1 MPEKKPWLY
10 RIWPCRTISE
20 GGNILGIVYSR
31 KTLTLTVEE
40 CFEVVCSDPEEGK
53 LFELGTFATAEQA
66 QKFLDAHEKWR
77 RHPEAECE
85 YCSAS
90 YPLDEPTP
98 EDVAVAIS

>member
-77 RHPEAECE
+77 RHPEAECD